1 MESRPSIRKQFLT
14 KIYQRKSNENLP
26 ETENSYDPNSSFV
39 SQNSDF
45 HQQSTQNIISPERI
59 NKRSSTP
66 SGPQLRRT
74 PTPQKPSNMRIF
86 TDFLTELQNSSQIT
100 SSSLGKVQEVT
111 KALNDNFAKNP
122 EFSLQFYI
130 SMTGIINL
138 LNEPNDINF
147 SDFRSNRRSLEFNKR
162 RNSRDRT
169 INDIKKIHIKSKLKS
184 HNSNLQID
192 FKKTFIQP

>member
-1 MESRPSIRKQFLT
+1 M
-14 KIYQRKSNENLP
+14 
-26 ETENSYDPNSSFV
+26 

-130 SMTGIINL
+130 SMTGIINI

-147 SDFRSNRRSLEFNKR
+147 SDFRSKIEEALNLTKEGIAEIEQLTILKKYISKVSLKVI
-162 RNSRDRT
+162 T
-169 INDIKKIHIKSKLKS
+169 VT
-184 HNSNLQID
+184 
-192 FKKTFIQP
+192 FK